1 VTEQEKRRR
10 VLLAKEART
19 VEKNCLVPGDYT
31 NGTSRYQV
39 DKYGNL
45 RITTWGGAW
54 ANRLMIPL
62 LRPLNVAV
70 GDTLRVVIKRVG
82 GTVSTTFAV
91 DGYLGS
97 NLFSENS
104 TWATGDTAQDKT
116 VAATSKS
123 AGQLT
128 LNDRSR
134 EAVFTDYAVS
144 FQIFVNGQQLI
155 PEV

>member
-1 VTEQEKRRR
+1 MTEQEKRRR
-10 VLLAKEART
+10 ALLAKEART

-62 LRPLNVAV
+62 LRPVDVTV

-82 GTVSTTFAV
+82 GAVSTSFSA
-91 DGYLGS
+91 DGYLGG
-97 NLFSENS
+97 NQFSPNS
-104 TWATGDTAQDKT
+104 TWATGATAMDKT
-116 VAATSKS
+116 TTVTSTS
-123 AGQLT
+123 AGQLIF
-128 LNDRSR
+128 NDRSIS
-134 EAVFTDYAVS
+134 ATFTNYIVS
-144 FQIFVNGQQLI
+144 IQIFVNGQQLI